1 MFIKWIVCEVEG
13 DQKLSFSKAQEK
25 WRKMATAKGFLCQT
39 GGWDV
44 DNPNLACIIT
54 FWETKADLDF
64 FMNSFHDEI
73 FYENRQENTYKSI
86 NISYFKTKLEMQ
98 GEASSLKKVIWK
110 SHFLR
115 IADCL
120 VMPDKTKHF
129 EKVQKEIWMPGMKE
143 SAGMLG
149 GFFSEEAN
157 TKRRYLVSTFWNNEE
172 NHATYVKSRLP
183 VFQKLADIKSDLEDI
198 TGRKIILVD
207 AWKVVR

>member
-1 MFIKWIVCEVEG
+1 MFIKWIVCEVGG
-13 DQKLSFSKAQEK
+13 DQKQAFSKAQQK
-25 WRKMATAKGFLCQT
+25 WSKMAAAKGFLCQT

-44 DNPNLACIIT
+44 DNSNLACIIAY
-54 FWETKADLDF
+54 WESEADLDL
-64 FMNSFHDEI
+64 FMTSLHDEI
-73 FYENRQENTYKSI
+73 FYENKQKNTYKSI
-86 NISYFKTKLEMQ
+86 NINYFKTKLEMQ
-98 GEASSLKKVIWK
+98 GEASSLKNVFLK

-120 VMPDKTKHF
+120 VKHDKTMHF
-129 EKVQKEIWMPGMKE
+129 EKVQKEIWMPGMKK

-207 AWKVVR
+207 SWKVVR